1 MGYLGYVYVES
12 KSFEVRSNVRGGVR
26 LEERSRGL
34 SRSVIMA
41 WPSIFWLLA
50 AWDSLIPLEKT
61 REKWRS
67 FRFGS
72 IVYVLVRRTNKF
84 GNFLELSEYGENG
97 RRSFVI
103 IPEGEEGKGWIDC
116 REQLSKLKQHHD
128 KQKMGEPLTGGRAG
142 KIVAGATGL
151 IKGQREISTAN
162 TSLQGAHKS
171 YAEVL
176 QGKGQNLNLNPKQDS
191 NFELESQAIG
201 KPLKDVLSGDI
212 EQAEK
217 ITGEQV
223 DFLTFR
229 DLLSDFK
236 RDLIQCIE
244 SYMAGWTPP
253 NAEANR
259 ARKGVSNGR
268 PKLSME
274 KPKVQ
279 YTYFRKIKQRPKTR
293 WQKVVRPSPPPEA
306 GPGLL
311 QASQGS
317 HAERFLEKGECSRA
331 GSKPDPAPSSPAGIL
346 QDRVLT
352 EIAQCSVPEC
362 DEELRPRIK
371 EKGGSSRAGLNKV
384 SPVRVLDT
392 PATGDSDTP
401 AAGDNISFGLS
412 SSDRPLHDRSL
423 LAIASGSVSVC
434 SDAIPELPAS
444 GSSSPRPLHD
454 RSLLAIASGSVSVCS
469 DAIPELPASGSS
481 SPAKSLHDRLFPSLA
496 NGSNCSEQCSDV
508 PAPSLLSS
516 PDLDAAPV
524 ICQDHTRGSLMS
536 PVTCHDRTIV
546 QVNVPGFSFS
556 SVCPPVLSEVPVCGH
571 ELQIMP
577 GCDLGQLWEAPA
589 RATPIPGAPVIP
601 LSSNFSG
608 GPVLSG
614 MDSAKGF
621 TGFGGG
627 EPLCV
632 LRSESFG
639 KEEGQCSDLIVSH
652 DGEEEGQLQFPFTVN
667 ESEFPDWVVKVAER
681 IHSKVGVTYV
691 GQKWEFMALL
701 TFLEKEHFKELESQ
715 SLSAN
720 KMNREVKNLECSI
733 NYDNRGD
740 GQSSRDKRK
749 GRGSNVVS

>member
-26 LEERSRGL
+26 LEERSKGL

-50 AWDSLIPLEKT
+50 AWDSLTPLEKT

-72 IVYVLVRRTNKF
+72 IVYVLLRRTNKF

-116 REQLSKLKQHHD
+116 REQLSKLKQYHD

-176 QGKGQNLNLNPKQDS
+176 QGKGQVLNLNPKQDS
-191 NFELESQAIG
+191 NFEFESQAIG
-201 KPLKDVLSGDI
+201 KPLKDALSGDL

-217 ITGEQV
+217 TTGEQV
-223 DFLTFR
+223 DILNFR

-279 YTYFRKIKQRPKTR
+279 LTYFRKIKQRPKTR

-317 HAERFLEKGECSRA
+317 QAERFLEKGESSRA
-331 GSKPDPAPSSPAGIL
+331 GSKPDLAPSSPAGIQHSSSLLAVPSARDFVHHSSSPVSGSLHLSMEVAPGPPVRDVTASPSPSPAGIL
-346 QDRVLT
+346 QDRVSP

-371 EKGGSSRAGLNKV
+371 EKGGSSPACGSDSPRLCHNVRADVVSGSLRPTGSLHVHNPRGVAPGDMCLPPQSPPAGSLVGAGEKPCSPDSSAHTLEDALLIRQESPTFPVSGSGFLTATECPHDLANSPTKGLDLQMGPGV
-384 SPVRVLDT
+384 DMGQSWGTLVGVPQVGGV
-392 PATGDSDTP
+392 GSE
-401 AAGDNISFGLS
+401 
-412 SSDRPLHDRSL
+412 
-423 LAIASGSVSVC
+423 SVSVFSRLGGNELSIVDELRPDI
-434 SDAIPELPAS
+434 SDMAFKPLNIIIPCAAI
-444 GSSSPRPLHD
+444 
-454 RSLLAIASGSVSVCS
+454 
-469 DAIPELPASGSS
+469 
-481 SPAKSLHDRLFPSLA
+481 
-496 NGSNCSEQCSDV
+496 
-508 PAPSLLSS
+508 
-516 PDLDAAPV
+516 
-524 ICQDHTRGSLMS
+524 
-536 PVTCHDRTIV
+536 
-546 QVNVPGFSFS
+546 
-556 SVCPPVLSEVPVCGH
+556 
-571 ELQIMP
+571 
-577 GCDLGQLWEAPA
+577 
-589 RATPIPGAPVIP
+589 
-601 LSSNFSG
+601 
-608 GPVLSG
+608 
-614 MDSAKGF
+614 
-621 TGFGGG
+621 
-627 EPLCV
+627 
-632 LRSESFG
+632 
-639 KEEGQCSDLIVSH
+639 
-652 DGEEEGQLQFPFTVN
+652 
-667 ESEFPDWVVKVAER
+667 ESEFPDWVIKCAER
-681 IHSKVGVTYV
+681 IHSRVGVSYV
-691 GQKWEFMALL
+691 GQKWQFMALL
-701 TFLEKEHFKELESQ
+701 TFLEKERLKEIQ
-715 SLSAN
+715 SLSAS
-720 KMNREVKNLECSI
+720 KRNREVKNLESSI
-733 NYDNRGD
+733 NYDFRGE
-740 GQSSRDKRK
+740 GQSSRGKRK
-749 GRGSNVVS
+749 GRGSDVV